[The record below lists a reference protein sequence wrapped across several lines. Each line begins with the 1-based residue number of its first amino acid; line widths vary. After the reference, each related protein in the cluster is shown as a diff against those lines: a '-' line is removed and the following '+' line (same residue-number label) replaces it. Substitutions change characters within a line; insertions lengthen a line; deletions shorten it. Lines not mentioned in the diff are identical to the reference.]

1 MSTPFPR
8 RAPDCAAAS
17 PNPTPAEPLR
27 RAAARLE
34 ERLAA
39 LDQQRAQAK
48 RRLREVSARE
58 RGIREGVVGRA
69 VWKLADQ
76 GGLEP
81 AVVALIRAELHR
93 HLSAAQAGA
102 LADTIFA

>member
-1 MSTPFPR
+1 MPSVFPR
-8 RAPDCAAAS
+8 RASDYAAAS
-17 PNPTPAEPLR
+17 PNPMPAEPPR
-27 RAAARLE
+27 RAAERLK
-34 ERLAA
+34 ERLAV

-58 RGIREGVVGRA
+58 QGIREGAVGRA

-76 GGLEP
+76 GALEP
-81 AVVALIRAELHR
+81 AVVDLIRAELHR
-93 HLSAAQAGA
+93 HLTAAQFGA